1 MAPAAK
7 GEQIRLRM
15 DLLIPAAA
23 HTFGHYVMTVDFTRG
38 RTNRAVHTQM
48 LLAYL
53 PIVKPFS
60 GHIKCYRPPAESGL
74 KSLRACELKQEC
86 HHSANYESESFLAK
100 GIWPKPLAFL
110 VLPSA
115 NLRGANHGPAVGSP
129 SGSLQ
134 KPWALS
140 RLR

>member
-100 GIWPKPLAFL
+100 EIWPKPLASL
-110 VLPSA
+110 HLLSGNSREPA
-115 NLRGANHGPAVGSP
+115 RGRVDGGR

-134 KPWALS
+134 
-140 RLR
+140 RH